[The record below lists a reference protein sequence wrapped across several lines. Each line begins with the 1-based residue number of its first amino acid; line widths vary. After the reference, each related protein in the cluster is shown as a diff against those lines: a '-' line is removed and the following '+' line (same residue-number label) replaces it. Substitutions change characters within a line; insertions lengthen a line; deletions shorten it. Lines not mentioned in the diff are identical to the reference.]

1 MLNGLRPWNNCQNTA
16 WCLQTLNASLNVSD
30 LNSGLHACHACPP
43 SARLPNRC
51 HLAYESGLRTVSST
65 EDASISTV
73 IFESKLGARVGST
86 QHAIIL
92 YSFFSHKSFA
102 ICKYLSTFSFALYTN
117 CVVFLARSLLCADPH
132 SWFLSSLIPSMLG
145 DLPLR
150 LRSLNCASK
159 GYDCAGCHVSSAKTS
174 LSPSICAEKN
184 FSRRNQGLGCK

>member
-1 MLNGLRPWNNCQNTA
+1 MPSGVRKWPAHCFIHGRRVNFNSHLWKQTWSASRINTT
-16 WCLQTLNASLNVSD
+16 CD
-30 LNSGLHACHACPP
+30 
-43 SARLPNRC
+43 
-51 HLAYESGLRTVSST
+51 YTVQ
-65 EDASISTV
+65 
-73 IFESKLGARVGST
+73 L
-86 QHAIIL
+86 
-92 YSFFSHKSFA
+92 FSHKNFA

-159 GYDCAGCHVSSAKTS
+159 GYDRAGCHVSSAKTS